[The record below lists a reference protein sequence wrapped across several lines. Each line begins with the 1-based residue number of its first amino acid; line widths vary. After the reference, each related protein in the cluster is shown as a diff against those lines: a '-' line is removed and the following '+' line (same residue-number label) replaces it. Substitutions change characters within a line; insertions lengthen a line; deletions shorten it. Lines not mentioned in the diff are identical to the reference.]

1 MKDQASQL
9 NFVCVCIKHQ
19 RTIEGHQGY
28 GFCSGECLTAKQE
41 NGSPKAIIFSLFF
54 IYFFFK
60 CRMLSR
66 RVNSYNRA
74 MAPLINFTASLLW
87 PNNSFMCY
95 FMSQAFYRG
104 DNSLASASCQ
114 RQWKGNVILY
124 YFPARAPYASPAKT
138 ASSITSCRGG

>member
-1 MKDQASQL
+1 MSASNISEPLRGIKDMDSVQVNVWLQNKRMALLKPLS
-9 NFVCVCIKHQ
+9 
-19 RTIEGHQGY
+19 
-28 GFCSGECLTAKQE
+28 
-41 NGSPKAIIFSLFF
+41 SLFF
-54 IYFFFK
+54 LFIFFFK

-95 FMSQAFYRG
+95 FMSQALYRG